1 MKIILNVKKTQYAKI
16 AIKYGGLKIDG
27 ILYFYAH
34 QHDALIQK
42 VLYLKYKHYKNFDE
56 FVKTYQDA

>member
-1 MKIILNVKKTQYAKI
+1 MKIILNVKKTPYAKI
-16 AIKYGGLKIDG
+16 ANKYGGLKIDG

-42 VLYLKYKHYKNFDE
+42 VLYLKYKEHKNFEE

>member
-1 MKIILNVKKTQYAKI
+1 MKIILNVKKTPYAKI
-16 AIKYGGLKIDG
+16 ADKYGAIKIDKVMY
-27 ILYFYAH
+27 LYLH

-42 VLYLKYKHYKNFDE
+42 VLYNKYKEHKDFQE